1 MGRRKVRRVRPVRR
15 LAHPLSGRLAILGLT
30 TALGLGLVG
39 VPVASGDPGDGNGGS
54 SGGAFPS
61 QEQVDRAKAR
71 AEQKAHD
78 VGAIK
83 ARLLMANQRLDA
95 ANVRAEQASEAYNG
109 AMWRLEQAKQAYR
122 QARADA
128 EHARHTVASQRN
140 RIGALVAQ
148 SYQNGGDLSALNAMM
163 SADGPQGVMDQYV
176 AFQGASTSLQADYK
190 RFAAADALAQVFEG
204 KARHAKAEQVRL
216 AAKAAQARDAAVA
229 SADAAQAEATDIAAE
244 KEKLITQL
252 AAAQNISVDL
262 ARKRQAA
269 LEEIARKRAEERAR
283 LAAIAEAKAKAAAE
297 AKARAEAAAQ
307 QKAREKAAAEA
318 ARKKAADEKAAQE
331 KAQEKAQGNSQ
342 GGGGNDGGSGSDD
355 PPSDPT
361 PPTPPPTPEP
371 PAPPSPPAP
380 SGGVGA
386 AIDYAKQQLG
396 EPYRWGA
403 TGPTSWD
410 CSGLTM
416 RAWAAAGKYL
426 PHYSVAQYEAG
437 TPISVGEAK
446 AGDLLFWTSNG
457 RPSGIHHVALYLGD
471 GDFIEAPHT
480 GANVRFNSIYAWY
493 PDFAVRL

>member
-1 MGRRKVRRVRPVRR
+1 MGRRKVRRVLPVRR
-15 LAHPLSGRLAILGLT
+15 LAHPLAGRLAILGLT
-30 TALGLGLVG
+30 TALSLGLVG
-39 VPVASGDPGDGNGGS
+39 VPVASGDPGAGGG

-78 VGAIK
+78 VGALK

-109 AMWRLEQAKQAYR
+109 AMWRLEQAEQAYR

-128 EHARHTVASQRN
+128 EHARRTVASQRN

-216 AAKAAQARDAAVA
+216 AAKAARARDAAVA

-244 KEKLITQL
+244 KENLITQL

-283 LAAIAEAKAKAAAE
+283 LAAIAEAKAQS
-297 AKARAEAAAQ
+297 EAAARR
-307 QKAREKAAAEA
+307 KAQEKAAAEA
-318 ARKKAADEKAAQE
+318 ARRKAADEKAAQDKAARE
-331 KAQEKAQGNSQ
+331 KAQDRGKT
-342 GGGGNDGGSGSDD
+342 GGGSGGSGSDD

-361 PPTPPPTPEP
+361 PPPTPEPPTPEP
-371 PAPPSPPAP
+371 PAPPAP

-386 AIDYAKQQLG
+386 AIAYAKQQLG

-426 PHYSVAQYEAG
+426 PHYSVAQYDAG
-437 TPISVGEAK
+437 APIPVGEAR

>member
-39 VPVASGDPGDGNGGS
+39 VPVASGDPAAGNGGS
-54 SGGAFPS
+54 NGGAFPS
-61 QEQVDRAKAR
+61 QEQVERAKAR

-109 AMWRLEQAKQAYR
+109 AMWRLEQAEQAYR

-128 EHARHTVASQRN
+128 EHARRTVASQRN

-190 RFAAADALAQVFEG
+190 RFAAADALAQVFET

-216 AAKAAQARDAAVA
+216 AAKAARARDVAVA
-229 SADAAQAEATDIAAE
+229 SADAAQAEAADIAAE

-252 AAAQNISVDL
+252 AAAQDISVDL

-283 LAAIAEAKAKAAAE
+283 LAAIAEAKA
-297 AKARAEAAAQ
+297 RSEAAAQ
-307 QKAREKAAAEA
+307 QRAQEKAAAEA
-318 ARKKAADEKAAQE
+318 ARKKAADEKAAQD
-331 KAQEKAQGNSQ
+331 KAAREQAQDKGKPGS
-342 GGGGNDGGSGSDD
+342 GSGSGSDD
-355 PPSDPT
+355 PPPDPT
-361 PPTPPPTPEP
+361 PPSPPKP
-371 PAPPSPPAP
+371 PAPPAPPAP
-380 SGGVGA
+380 SGGVGTVIA
-386 AIDYAKQQLG
+386 YAKQQLG

-426 PHYSVAQYEAG
+426 PHYSVAQYDAGAPIPVSEAR
-437 TPISVGEAK
+437 

>member
-15 LAHPLSGRLAILGLT
+15 LAQPLSGRLAILGLT

-39 VPVASGDPGDGNGGS
+39 VPVASGDPGGDGGT

-83 ARLLMANQRLDA
+83 ARLLLANQRLDA

-128 EHARHTVASQRN
+128 EHARRTVASQRN

-148 SYQNGGDLSALNAMM
+148 SYQNGGDLTALNAMM

-204 KARHAKAEQVRL
+204 KARHAKAKQVRL
-216 AAKAAQARDAAVA
+216 AAEAAQARDAAVA

-262 ARKRQAA
+262 ARQRQAA

-307 QKAREKAAAEA
+307 QRAQQKAAEEA
-318 ARKKAADEKAAQE
+318 ARKKAADQKAAQD
-331 KAQEKAQGNSQ
+331 KGKSGSD
-342 GGGGNDGGSGSDD
+342 GGNGGGSGGSGGDD

-361 PPTPPPTPEP
+361 PPTPDPPTP
-371 PAPPSPPAP
+371 PAPPAPPAP

-386 AIDYAKQQLG
+386 ALAYARQQLG

-416 RAWAAAGKYL
+416 RAWESAGMYL

-437 TPISVGEAK
+437 TPIPVGEAR

-480 GANVRFNSIYAWY
+480 GANVRYNSIYAWY